1 MMDNDR
7 LARAVK
13 DLADLVAR
21 LRGPGGCPW
30 DAKQTKESVR
40 MYLLEEAYEVLDA
53 VEGGDSGDLCAEL
66 GDLLFQVF
74 FLSYLAEEE
83 SEFDLVDVV
92 EGIISK
98 MIKRHPHVFG
108 EAKAETPEE
117 VAVNWARIKREE
129 KGEGLLKDLDGVPSS
144 LPALLRAHR
153 LLERAGRCPGP
164 HLKLPGDAEEV
175 RGEADGLW
183 RAVEAGD
190 RELVEVVIGRLL
202 LGLAG
207 LAGRW
212 GLNPEDLLRR
222 ANRDLIRK
230 LESRQGNGGSL

>member
-129 KGEGLLKDLDGVPSS
+129 KGEGLLKGLEFHRASLHFSGPIDFWKGREGVQ
-144 LPALLRAHR
+144 
-153 LLERAGRCPGP
+153 
-164 HLKLPGDAEEV
+164 V
-175 RGEADGLW
+175 RT
-183 RAVEAGD
+183 
-190 RELVEVVIGRLL
+190 
-202 LGLAG
+202 
-207 LAGRW
+207 
-212 GLNPEDLLRR
+212 
-222 ANRDLIRK
+222 
-230 LESRQGNGGSL
+230 